1 MPILSLEEKDLL
13 NTFVDTQPALQKAG
27 KILDQSGVPLGDIMA
42 LAASSVAVKFSW
54 TVAQGGTGVV
64 QLGKLPKGVIVTGVI
79 VEELVASDAADVD
92 IEVDAVAVVTALDMT
107 AIAGITLPT
116 SVPARAS
123 AGVVTLNFAAAAT
136 TGSINFILQCV
147 SV

>member
-13 NTFVDTQPALQKAG
+13 NTFVDTQPALHKVG
-27 KILDQSGVPLGDIMA
+27 KILDKSGVPLGDIIA
-42 LAASSVAVKFSW
+42 LAASAVAVKFSW
-54 TVAQGGTGVV
+54 TPAQGGTGVV
-64 QLGKLPKGVIVTGVI
+64 QLGKLPQGVIVTGVI
-79 VEELVASDAADVD
+79 VEELVASDAADVNVV
-92 IEVDAVAVVTALDMT
+92 VDAAVVVTALNMT
-107 AIAGITLPT
+107 ALTGITRPT

-123 AGVVTLNFAAAAT
+123 AGVVTLNFVAPAT